1 MQIPDKLYSTL
12 TKKWEKSMSVIMPKI
27 KGFKIMTP
35 DLKTVISE
43 HGPDELDVCRKL
55 ISALNDKRV
64 LPGQD
69 RKPGPVLQYIFEELE
84 EDATVH

>member
-1 MQIPDKLYSTL
+1 
-12 TKKWEKSMSVIMPKI
+12 MSVIMPKI

-43 HGPDELDVCRKL
+43 HGPDELNLCRKL
-55 ISALNDKRV
+55 ISELNDKKV
-64 LPGQD
+64 LPGED
-69 RKPGPVLQYIFEELE
+69 RTPGPVLQYIFEELE

>member
-1 MQIPDKLYSTL
+1 
-12 TKKWEKSMSVIMPKI
+12 MSVIMPKI

-43 HGPDELDVCRKL
+43 HGPNELDHCRQL
-55 ISALNDKRV
+55 ISDLHDTRV

-69 RKPGPVLQYIFEELE
+69 RKAGPVLQYIFEELE
-84 EDATVH
+84 DESVH

>member
-1 MQIPDKLYSTL
+1 
-12 TKKWEKSMSVIMPKI
+12 MSVIMPKI

-55 ISALNDKRV
+55 ISEVNDKRV

>member
-1 MQIPDKLYSTL
+1 
-12 TKKWEKSMSVIMPKI
+12 MSVIMPKI

-55 ISALNDKRV
+55 ISELNDKKV
-64 LPGQD
+64 LPTED
-69 RKPGPVLQYIFEELE
+69 RTPGPVLQYVFDKIE
-84 EDATVH
+84 EDEPVH